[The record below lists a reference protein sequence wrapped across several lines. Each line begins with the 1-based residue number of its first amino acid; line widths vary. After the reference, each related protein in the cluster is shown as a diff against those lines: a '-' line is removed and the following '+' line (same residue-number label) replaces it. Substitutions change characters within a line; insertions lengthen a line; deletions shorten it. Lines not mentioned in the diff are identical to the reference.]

1 MRKFEWE
8 RKPSK
13 KQPTSKENATIIRAL
28 NNFGRVPEQ
37 HELLNEIENLQQQ
50 LQRKDNEINDL
61 KSSIVDYQE
70 AVGDYQDELKRKD
83 NIINKIKKALK
94 DHKEIKNKTNTKEY
108 YIEVDEVLDY
118 IKELE
123 SK

>member
-37 HELLNEIENLQQQ
+37 HELLDGIENLQQE
-50 LQRKDNEINDL
+50 LQ
-61 KSSIVDYQE
+61 
-70 AVGDYQDELKRKD
+70 RKD
-83 NIINKIKKALK
+83 NIINELKKHIGEEWYCYDNESIEFKVAKDILDKI
-94 DHKEIKNKTNTKEY
+94 N
-108 YIEVDEVLDY
+108 
-118 IKELE
+118 ELE
-123 SK
+123 GEVND